1 MCVRNKLRGAVY
13 DDISWHVWE
22 ETNYGASDRN
32 LQEQDRLLWL
42 TKTWGGK
49 KKQPKTQFCSSCTKM
64 LAGGESIF
72 YLPFIPCNMWKKER
86 PISSAC
92 VIFCYFE
99 TTKEGARKE
108 KREIATHSFL
118 SQTWTVSPYK
128 VSIISLCFLNAAG
141 LLTAHL
147 ADLYLHTKKNKRRS
161 R

>member
-1 MCVRNKLRGAVY
+1 MTIFLGMSEKKQTTEHLT
-13 DDISWHVWE
+13 
-22 ETNYGASDRN
+22 ETYKSKADYCDS
-32 LQEQDRLLWL
+32 Q
-42 TKTWGGK
+42 KPGGK

-118 SQTWTVSPYK
+118 SQT
-128 VSIISLCFLNAAG
+128 
-141 LLTAHL
+141 
-147 ADLYLHTKKNKRRS
+147 
-161 R
+161 